1 MSTDLYKAA
10 VSGEVAALEEMRK
23 KNVDIFAQFSHRGD
37 TALHISAFYGRAGFV
52 KWLLQYVREQSDVEA
67 NQQHSFLRAQNEEGN
82 SALHEALKGGDHAQI
97 VEMLIEVDAE
107 LAGIRNNKGE
117 SPLFT
122 ASAYGRSNA
131 LTMLFPRTDPRY
143 YARFLDG
150 QTCLH
155 HALLYQSEEVA
166 KTLIEK
172 APQLC
177 KLADYFLGRTPL
189 HIAALH
195 GCSKSI
201 VHMLLQCDTSSSF
214 TKDKNKQQTAL
225 HLAAQ
230 HGHTDIVRCILNF
243 AEDCLEIRDKD
254 GKTALHYAV
263 ENAKVGVVRYLV
275 SFARVINIADKNGYT
290 ALDIA
295 NQKFEEEPLSPYFAI
310 WWFLSGKNGIAG
322 VEVANQTRETLN
334 PFPSDEKYS
343 TKINSLSVCA
353 ILIAT
358 VTFQAA
364 FTLPAHDKKRALS
377 AQISFQGFVFF
388 DWLAF
393 CFSMAAAIL
402 LAYATFFRRHR
413 SLAVGASAAIL
424 SMALYSMMISF
435 SLAIFLQLM
444 KDYYKLAVFFFGAMF
459 LLAPIAISVILVV
472 LHNAIGFR
480 VSEFIRPG
488 LLRIVRAGQSI
499 RDV

>member
-1 MSTDLYKAA
+1 MSTELYKAA
-10 VSGEVAALEEMRK
+10 VSGEVAALEEMMQTR
-23 KNVDIFAQFSHRGD
+23 NINILALVSHIGD
-37 TALHISAFYGRAGFV
+37 TVLHISACHGRTDFI
-52 KWLLQYVREQSDVEA
+52 KRLLRYVRAQSDEEA
-67 NQQHSFLRAQNEEGN
+67 NQEHSFLRAQNEEGN
-82 SALHEALKGGDHAQI
+82 SALHKAVKGGDDDQI
-97 VEMLIEVDAE
+97 VKMLIEYDAE
-107 LAGIRNNKGE
+107 LVGIRNNKGE
-117 SPLFT
+117 SPLFI
-122 ASAYGRSNA
+122 ASAYGRCNA
-131 LTMLFPRTDPRY
+131 LEMLFPKTDSHC
-143 YARFLDG
+143 YARFDG

-155 HALLYQSEEVA
+155 HALFYKKEEVA
-166 KTLIEK
+166 KTLINK

-195 GCSKSI
+195 GCRKSI
-201 VHMLLQCDTSSSF
+201 VRKLLHCDTSASF
-214 TKDKNKQQTAL
+214 TKDKIKKQTAL

-230 HGHTDIVRCILNF
+230 HGHTDVVRCILNF
-243 AEDCLEIRDKD
+243 AQDCGDIRDED

-275 SFARVINIADKNGYT
+275 RFGRIINIADNNGYT

-295 NQKFEEEPLSPYFAI
+295 NQNFEEEPLSPYFAI
-310 WWFLSGKNGIAG
+310 WWFLSRKNGIAG
-322 VEVANQTRETLN
+322 VEAANRTRGTSN
-334 PFPSDEKYS
+334 PFPSDKKYT

-364 FTLPAHDKKRALS
+364 FTLPAHDHKDKRGLS
-377 AQISFQGFVFF
+377 ADISFQSFVIF

-402 LAYATFFRRHR
+402 LAYATFFRRYR
-413 SLAVGASAAIL
+413 SLAVGGSAAIL

-435 SLAIFLQLM
+435 SLAIFLQLR
-444 KDYYKLAVFFFGAMF
+444 KEYYKLAVFFFCAMF
-459 LLAPIAISVILVV
+459 LLAPIVISVILAV

-480 VSEFIRPG
+480 VSEFIRLG
-488 LLRIVRAGQSI
+488 L
-499 RDV
+499 